1 MKYFDVVIIGSG
13 PAGAAAA
20 FKLAEK
26 GISVAIIEKETLPR
40 YKTCGGG
47 FVYRGVEMLPFDIAE
62 VAEREFYKV
71 DTLIGKDF
79 HFITERDQP
88 VITMVMRD
96 TFDSFLVKK
105 VTEKGGTVIDNCKLT
120 GLNSEGE
127 NVVLSTTQEEIK
139 TRFVIAADGALS
151 PTAKMAGWEKETRHL
166 IPALEYEV
174 EVSEA
179 DFERLS
185 KSVRFDIDAIPGGY
199 AWNFPKKNHLSIG
212 VASGKRTKIN
222 LKQYYQEYL
231 SNTLKIDSV
240 INEVQHGFQIP
251 VTPRTDGF
259 VKNNVF
265 LVGDAAGF
273 ADPVTAEGISNSIY
287 SGMLVADA
295 IAESDLDVKKAELIY
310 MDKLEEKLLPEIKTG
325 ILLSKFLYDQPK
337 IRNLFMKKYG
347 QGAFEAMTDVFMGKR
362 SYPADIMKTLKRR
375 AKELLFS

>member
-1 MKYFDVVIIGSG
+1 MKYFDVVIVGSG

-26 GISVAIIEKETLPR
+26 GISVAVLEKETLPR

-47 FVYRGVEMLPFDIAE
+47 FVYRGVKMLPFDIAE

-71 DTLIGKDF
+71 DLVGDNF
-79 HFITERDQP
+79 HFVTERDQP

-96 TFDSFLVKK
+96 TFDNFLVKK
-105 VTEKGGTVIDNCKLT
+105 VTEKGGVVIDDCKLT
-120 GLNSEGE
+120 GLDLNGE
-127 NVVLSTTQEEIK
+127 FAFLSTSKEEIK

-151 PTAKMAGWEKETRHL
+151 PTAKMAGWDKETRLL

-174 EVSEA
+174 KVSDA

-185 KSVRFDIDAIPGGY
+185 QSVRFDVDAIPGGY
-199 AWNFPKKNHLSIG
+199 AWSFPKKNHLSIG

-222 LKQYYQEYL
+222 LKHYYQEYL
-231 SNTLKIDSV
+231 TKTLKIDNIIS
-240 INEVQHGFQIP
+240 EEQHGFQIP
-251 VTPRTDGF
+251 VSPRTDGF
-259 VKNNVF
+259 VKNSVF

-273 ADPVTAEGISNSIY
+273 ADSVTAEGISNSIY

-295 IAESDLDVKKAELIY
+295 IAESNLDVKKAEEIY
-310 MDKLEEKLLPEIKTG
+310 MSKLEERLLPEIKVG
-325 ILLSKFLYDQPK
+325 VLMAKFFYDQPK

-362 SYPADIMKTLKRR
+362 SYPTDIMKTLKRR
-375 AKELLFS
+375 VKGMLFS